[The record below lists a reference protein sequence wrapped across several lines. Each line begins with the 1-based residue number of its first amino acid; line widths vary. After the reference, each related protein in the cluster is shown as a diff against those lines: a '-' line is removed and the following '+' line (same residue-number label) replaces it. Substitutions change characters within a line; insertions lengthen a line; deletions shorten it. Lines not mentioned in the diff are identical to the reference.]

1 MVVACRYI
9 DRDDSDASDNS
20 QMKCQLNLVSLLSVK
35 YDQLERGSGRKAA
48 LPALQ
53 IIGIFTRSKSCSIL
67 LQLIAIKDSSIPFL
81 SLYCILSRES
91 KACVNVRAVLTF
103 KQILA
108 YFASHHSEFQLLKI
122 L

>member
-35 YDQLERGSGRKAA
+35 YDQLEHGSGREAA

-67 LQLIAIKDSSIPFL
+67 LQLIAITDSSIAFL
-81 SLYCILSRES
+81 SLYRILRRES
-91 KACVNVRAVLTF
+91 
-103 KQILA
+103 
-108 YFASHHSEFQLLKI
+108 
-122 L
+122 